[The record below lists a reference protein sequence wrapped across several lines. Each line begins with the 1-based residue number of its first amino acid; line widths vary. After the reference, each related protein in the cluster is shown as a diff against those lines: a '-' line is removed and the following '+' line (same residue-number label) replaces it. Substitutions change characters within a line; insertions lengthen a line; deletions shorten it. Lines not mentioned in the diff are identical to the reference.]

1 MSWNSRK
8 IENKNL
14 NWKSKMN
21 VVCLKMSNGDEL
33 IGRSVDPIG
42 YTFSHVMQVFVQ
54 QGQDGRMGMGMMP
67 YMHTS
72 KGDMITIAP
81 AHIVAVAEVDADIE
95 KNYLQRTSGI
105 ALS

>member
-1 MSWNSRK
+1 
-8 IENKNL
+8 
-14 NWKSKMN
+14 MN

-33 IGRSVDPIG
+33 IARQIDLDG

-67 YMHTS
+67 YMHTI
-72 KGDMITIAP
+72 KGDTMRISP
-81 AHIVAVAEVDADIE
+81 EHMVVPPSSVDTEIE

>member
-1 MSWNSRK
+1 
-8 IENKNL
+8 
-14 NWKSKMN
+14 MN

-33 IGRSVDPIG
+33 IARAVEGSIG
-42 YTFSHVMQVFVQ
+42 AYSHVMQVFVQ

-67 YMHTS
+67 YMHTLKS
-72 KGDMITIAP
+72 DRVRFNENHILVIGD
-81 AHIVAVAEVDADIE
+81 VDPDIE

>member
-1 MSWNSRK
+1 
-8 IENKNL
+8 
-14 NWKSKMN
+14 MN

-33 IGRSVDPIG
+33 VARQVDLG
-42 YTFSHVMQVFVQ
+42 GNRFSHVMQVFVQ

-67 YMHTS
+67 YMHTLS
-72 KGDMITIAP
+72 GDQIMLNSD
-81 AHIVAVAEVDADIE
+81 HIVAVCSVEAEIE

>member
-1 MSWNSRK
+1 MNVVCLKMSNGGK
-8 IENKNL
+8 I
-14 NWKSKMN
+14 MN

-33 IGRSVDPIG
+33 VAREIERFVE
-42 YTFSHVMQVFVQ
+42 YSHVMQVFVQ

-67 YMHTS
+67 YMHTIR
-72 KGDMITIAP
+72 GDTIRING
-81 AHIVAVAEVDADIE
+81 AHIVSEGQVDAEIE

>member
-1 MSWNSRK
+1 
-8 IENKNL
+8 
-14 NWKSKMN
+14 MN

-33 IGRSVDPIG
+33 VARQVDLG
-42 YTFSHVMQVFVQ
+42 GNRFSHVMQVFVQ

-67 YMHTS
+67 YMHTIS
-72 KGDMITIAP
+72 GDTITIEP
-81 AHIVAVAEVDADIE
+81 AHIVVRGKVDTEIE

>member
-1 MSWNSRK
+1 
-8 IENKNL
+8 
-14 NWKSKMN
+14 MN
-21 VVCLKMSNGDEL
+21 VLCLKMSNGDEL
-33 IGRSVDPIG
+33 IGRVVDPTG

-67 YMHTS
+67 YMHTIS
-72 KGDMITIAP
+72 GDTVTIDP
-81 AHIVAVAEVDADIE
+81 VHIVARGNVEAEIE

>member
-1 MSWNSRK
+1 
-8 IENKNL
+8 
-14 NWKSKMN
+14 MN

-33 IGRSVDPIG
+33 VARQIDLDG

-67 YMHTS
+67 YMHTV
-72 KGDMITIAP
+72 KGDTVTIAP
-81 AHIVAVAEVDADIE
+81 SHIVAAAEVDAEIE

>member
-1 MSWNSRK
+1 
-8 IENKNL
+8 
-14 NWKSKMN
+14 MN

-33 IGRSVDPIG
+33 VAREIERFAE
-42 YTFSHVMQVFVQ
+42 YSHVMQVFVQ

-67 YMHTS
+67 YMHTI
-72 KGDMITIAP
+72 KGDTIRISP
-81 AHIVAVAEVDADIE
+81 EHVAVPPSSVDTEIE